1 MNIKKYLYSG
11 ILLLSGW
18 WTASCTEQFE
28 TPSQGGDNRGVISG
42 QIAHFM
48 VDGESSSVEGEDQI
62 TEMKACVF
70 DNGELVKVYENI
82 QVADGSFKLT
92 VEETSGTLY
101 LVANAVEA
109 GAWHDMNA
117 GELTEE
123 DWKQRIVSL
132 KDNKVV
138 SYFTGSLQLDDYLGN
153 GSAPL
158 VLTRGVARFD
168 LSMGTNEGIELK
180 SIRLEHVA
188 NKAYFLPQSVV
199 SSPAT
204 EFVAMEKSFTEPIAE
219 NKLGLFYVYEQA
231 SEDMKVV
238 LDVMVDGAPKTLE
251 TALPTTGIKRN
262 AVYTLNLH
270 RNAVSV
276 KVDEWNYVD
285 DIPLNPDYTDKIT
298 VDTEHSVLPG
308 AEITSDGTG
317 LNLSYLSSEM
327 KLYVTSKNELEVIY
341 QGDEM
346 VTVTPLVKEDG
357 SVERNAFR
365 VVKKLSP
372 IGYTAKPSAI
382 QFRRKGM
389 TEVYEED
396 RITLNL
402 EENPT
407 TVSGDLKFDLN
418 GVCNFG
424 KYVDNG
430 LGSFVV
436 QEGKELVIELGDED
450 PWLKAEVD
458 EANSN
463 VYHIVAGW
471 RPNDPKGDGREQA
484 AKIVIRDKNQTV
496 KETAGVEEYT
506 VIRRNWA
513 IPVVNIRGVWF
524 SKYNLRGDARMYEDQ
539 ILVGTD
545 PAAKAGKTLF
555 EYLNTC
561 TDEEYFQVIGSG
573 YQSDSSKGLTLT
585 YDGKWHFLDFVVHN
599 SGLMS
604 KVDKKS
610 MAPDGFELPG
620 RNDFRKLVWGEN
632 CGLTNKEYAGF
643 TDNAD
648 GKRGHLYFKERQVS
662 LNGGT
667 MHVHLHSVYF
677 SNSSS
682 NTTPISDEFVW
693 YGPGHQ
699 SDSEAEVGRYMFFA
713 TSADVD
719 GLWILNCNGNNN
731 VFQFVNYG
739 ANSNDKT
746 HTIRCIKSPVD
757 YQY

>member
-458 EANSN
+458 ETNSN

-513 IPVVNIRGVWF
+513 IPVVQLKGIWW
-524 SKYNLRGDARMYEDQ
+524 SKYNLRGDARVYEDQ

-545 PAAKAGKTLF
+545 PAEKAGKTLF

-561 TDEEYFQVIGSG
+561 TSEEYFQVIGSN

-585 YDGKWHFLDFVVHN
+585 YSDGKWHYPGFVDHN
-599 SGLMS
+599 SQVMS

-610 MAPDGFELPG
+610 MAPDGFELP
-620 RNDFRKLVWGEN
+620 DKESFRSLVWGDN
-632 CGLTNKEYAGF
+632 CALGNKPTDGF
-643 TDNAD
+643 GDNP
-648 GKRGHLYFKERQVS
+648 RGNLMFAERSDIVQ
-662 LNGGT
+662 NGGT
-667 MHVHLHSVYF
+667 MSVHHHVIYYTQSRYNPTRV
-677 SNSSS
+677 
-682 NTTPISDEFVW
+682 SDEFVL
-693 YGPGHQ
+693 YGPGTQ
-699 SDSEAEVGRYMFFA
+699 ALTDGVVTQLYIFFA
-713 TSADVD
+713 TNTADN
-719 GLWILNCNGNNN
+719 GLWTLRCNNGNT
-731 VFQFVNYG
+731 FKFENYG
-739 ANSNDKT
+739 AGSEDKT